1 MKIKW
6 CIVPLA
12 ALAMSLSACGG
23 DAGSDDGS
31 AEPATT
37 ASATAN
43 EDTSDSPADTASPD
57 EEQTDEPSASE
68 PGSDA
73 SEAPSSASGD
83 DQGASK
89 GGKQLSAGAQKA
101 VKQFVS
107 THEGAEEMPASELD
121 PSKAQETM
129 KNLKIEPKEC
139 ADATAAGATA
149 EFMKDAALG
158 GATAVAPD
166 GTSQQFLT
174 VSELPD
180 GVNVSQLMAD
190 ARGNVAKCPSVS
202 IVMGKQKVTTKVAVR
217 DAKVQGADD
226 ALVMQ
231 MTNEAAG
238 AGHASY
244 LGIAAKGNVVVNG
257 AAASQD
263 PPKKDA
269 AATEKILADAIGA
282 LG

>member
-23 DAGSDDGS
+23 DAGSDDGG

-37 ASATAN
+37 ASATAS
-43 EDTSDSPADTASPD
+43 EDASDSSDDTASPD
-57 EEQTDEPSASE
+57 EEQTDESGASE
-68 PGSDA
+68 SGSDA
-73 SEAPSSASGD
+73 SGSESSASGD
-83 DQGASK
+83 EGSSN
-89 GGKQLSAGAQKA
+89 GGKELSAGAQKA
-101 VKQFVS
+101 VEQFVS
-107 THEGAEEMPASELD
+107 SHEGAEEMPASELD
-121 PSKAQETM
+121 PSKAQEAM
-129 KNLKIEPKEC
+129 KNLKVEPKEC
-139 ADATAAGATA
+139 ADATAAGTMA
-149 EFMKDAALG
+149 EFMKDAAVG
-158 GATAVAPD
+158 GASAVAPD

-174 VSELPD
+174 LSELPD
-180 GVNVSQLMAD
+180 GVNVSELMAATRD
-190 ARGNVAKCPSVS
+190 HVTKCPSVS
-202 IVMGKQKVTTKVAVR
+202 VVMGKQKVTTKMTVR

-226 ALVMQ
+226 ALVME

-238 AGHASY
+238 AGHTSY
-244 LGIAAKGNVVVNG
+244 LGIAAKGNVVVSG

-263 PPKKDA
+263 PKKDA